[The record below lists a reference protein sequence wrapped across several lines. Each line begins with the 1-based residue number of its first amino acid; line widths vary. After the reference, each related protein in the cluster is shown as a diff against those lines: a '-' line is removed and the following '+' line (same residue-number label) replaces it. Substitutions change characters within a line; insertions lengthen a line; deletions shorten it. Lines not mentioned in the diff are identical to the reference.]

1 MNLDSNLKCKTLS
14 VVIPFF
20 GGSSCP
26 GFDPARFS
34 PKLVALT
41 PSQEQRFQPEHL
53 GESGSY
59 RFHWLVDGVEGGSAE
74 VGFIVGGKY
83 TAASTAGTHTIT
95 ARLDS
100 GASADAQAFS
110 PGTVTNEKF

>member
-26 GFDPARFS
+26 GFDPARFL

-41 PSQEQRFQPEHL
+41 PSQEQSFQPEHL

-74 VGFIVGGKY
+74 VGLIVGGKY
-83 TAASTAGTHTIT
+83 TAASTAGTHTHYCAT
-95 ARLDS
+95 
-100 GASADAQAFS
+100 
-110 PGTVTNEKF
+110 